1 MYKVL
6 DVREYD
12 SIRECSLS
20 SGGYGSHPIHMDKT
34 HYVVAICENTTHGKR
49 VRFDFYP
56 GHKDT
61 FLGEDRYYG
70 YAGEYE
76 LIVPGDIIDIKETS
90 TYKEVWRVKE
100 C

>member
-6 DVREYD
+6 SVREYD
-12 SIRECSLS
+12 SIRECHLS
-20 SGGYGSHPIHMDKT
+20 NSGYGQHPIYLDKT
-34 HYVVAICENTTHGKR
+34 HYVVAICESTKTSKR

-76 LIVPGDIIDIKETS
+76 LIVPGDIIEIKESS
-90 TYKEVWRVKE
+90 TYKEVWRIKD
-100 C
+100 

>member
-76 LIVPGDIIDIKETS
+76 LIAPGDIIDIKETS
-90 TYKEVWRVKE
+90 TYKEVWRVK
-100 C
+100 

>member
-1 MYKVL
+1 MYRVL

-56 GHKDT
+56 GHKDE

-90 TYKEVWRVKE
+90 TYKEVWRVK
-100 C
+100 

>member
-1 MYKVL
+1 MYRVL

-56 GHKDT
+56 GHKDE

-76 LIVPGDIIDIKETS
+76 LIIPGDIIDIKETS
-90 TYKEVWRVKE
+90 TYKEVWRVK
-100 C
+100 

>member
-56 GHKDT
+56 GHKDE

-76 LIVPGDIIDIKETS
+76 LIVPGDIIEIKKTS
-90 TYKEVWRVKE
+90 TYKEVWRVK
-100 C
+100 